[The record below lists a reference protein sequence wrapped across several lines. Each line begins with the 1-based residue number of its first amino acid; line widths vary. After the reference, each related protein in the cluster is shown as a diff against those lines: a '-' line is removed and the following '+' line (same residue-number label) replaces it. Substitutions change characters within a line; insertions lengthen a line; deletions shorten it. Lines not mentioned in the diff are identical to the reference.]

1 MSAVAFVEQSRAWAR
16 DLVNADVR
24 GPGDLDNAMRR
35 VEARWGIPFAALWSL
50 RYRPPKDVGASVYA
64 VCTKHTRRCAP
75 HRNGNTRMN
84 LSGPKRPPGLLRLLL
99 ARLLL
104 WLARATSRAPPKI
117 DDKETRKVRAS
128 LNIKFEKPE
137 K

>member
-35 VEARWGIPFAALWSL
+35 VEARWGIPFAALWSP

-64 VCTKHTRRCAP
+64 RLYEAHAAMCAAQKRKYEDELERTKATA
-75 HRNGNTRMN
+75 
-84 LSGPKRPPGLLRLLL
+84 GL
-99 ARLLL
+99 AAAF
-104 WLARATSRAPPKI
+104 ARAAVAVAGESHQPGAAE
-117 DDKETRKVRAS
+117 D
-128 LNIKFEKPE
+128 
-137 K
+137 